1 MRRHLRSLA
10 ALAATLPVSAAVE
23 DYRVVPVEGG
33 CEMRW
38 SGKAS
43 APLFLGGL
51 ITGQLTKGLV
61 QGQPKLEQ
69 IIAANPDK
77 YK

>member
-1 MRRHLRSLA
+1 MG
-10 ALAATLPVSAAVE
+10 ATTSS
-23 DYRVVPVEGG
+23 YRLLSQQ
-33 CEMRW
+33 CER
-38 SGKAS
+38 GKAS

-51 ITGQLTKGLV
+51 ITAQLTKGLV

-77 YK
+77 YR

>member
-1 MRRHLRSLA
+1 MSQQ
-10 ALAATLPVSAAVE
+10 
-23 DYRVVPVEGG
+23 
-33 CEMRW
+33 CER
-38 SGKAS
+38 GKAS

-51 ITGQLTKGLV
+51 ITAQLTKGLV

-77 YK
+77 YR